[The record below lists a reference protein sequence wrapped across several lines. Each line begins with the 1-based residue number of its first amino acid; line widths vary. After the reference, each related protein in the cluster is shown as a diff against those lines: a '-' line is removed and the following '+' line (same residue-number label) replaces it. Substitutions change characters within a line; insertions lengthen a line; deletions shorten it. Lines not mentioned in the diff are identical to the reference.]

1 MSYFCCLCKKV
12 CILYCKSCLSVDLST
27 KKVCSLLKT
36 PSKAPY
42 ATLAIKEVN
51 VCIGTAYYVRVSEAG
66 NFILPVQLCNVENNW
81 RSSGM
86 MK

>member
-1 MSYFCCLCKKV
+1 MQESTYFVLQK
-12 CILYCKSCLSVDLST
+12 LSVSGAQHKESLS
-27 KKVCSLLKT
+27 VVKT

-42 ATLAIKEVN
+42 ATLARKEVN
-51 VCIGTAYYVRVSEAG
+51 VCIGTAYYARVSEAG

-81 RSSGM
+81 KSSGM